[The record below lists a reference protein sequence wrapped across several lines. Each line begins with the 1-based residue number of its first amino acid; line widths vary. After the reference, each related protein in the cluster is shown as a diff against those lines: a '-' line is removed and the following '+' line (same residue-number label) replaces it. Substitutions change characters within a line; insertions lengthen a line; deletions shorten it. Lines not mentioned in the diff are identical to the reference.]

1 MRFIQY
7 CERLL
12 SVSHSVIDPLRKAS
26 CELLPNS
33 PSARLQTVILNSL
46 KDGVL
51 IFRLRELYPSAS
63 ADEIPS
69 SRLNA
74 PIIAVD
80 LRVPPLSARLPG
92 ETTHPTPRKRSNGPP
107 PRRSNR
113 RGLLSGGRAGRRAV
127 EEAGFSNELKSRL
140 LEKLADAKF
149 QSDNA
154 ATLAEAGVGDRINS
168 AAGEGTRH
176 IAASQPWTGEESHE
190 DAVLRML
197 NDARKPLA
205 PGLRG
210 KAKIPQPSVPV
221 DMRMRR
227 EAAVSR
233 GQRAASARDK
243 AQVYAGMGMKETGLS
258 DEEREAVRREFRERF
273 TPGAR
278 AMPSTISGLAALANE
293 RIEDAIARGQFK
305 NIPRGKGIERD
316 ARADNPFIDTVS
328 SLAFMGSP
336 G

>member
-1 MRFIQY
+1 MASSPFICAQ
-7 CERLL
+7 CARMLRQPRTPLPTLTRRL
-12 SVSHSVIDPLRKAS
+12 SHAARLY
-26 CELLPNS
+26 S
-33 PSARLQTVILNSL
+33 PSHPESNAN
-46 KDGVL
+46 
-51 IFRLRELYPSAS
+51 E
-63 ADEIPS
+63 S
-69 SRLNA
+69 S
-74 PIIAVD
+74 
-80 LRVPPLSARLPG
+80 
-92 ETTHPTPRKRSNGPP
+92 PP
-107 PRRSNR
+107 PEKGPMARRLEEATEEA
-113 RGLLSGGRAGRRAV
+113 LLSGGRAGRRAV
-127 EEAGFSNELKSRL
+127 EEAGFSEELKSRL

-154 ATLAEAGVGDRINS
+154 AALAEAGVGDRIHS

-210 KAKIPQPSVPV
+210 KSKIPQPSVPV
-221 DMRMRR
+221 DMRLRR

-243 AQVYAGMGMKETGLS
+243 AQAYAGMGMKETGLS
-258 DEEREAVRREFRERF
+258 EEERDAVRREFRERF
-273 TPGAR
+273 KPGAR
-278 AMPSTISGLAALANE
+278 AMPNTISGLAALANE

-316 ARADNPFIDTVS
+316 TRADNPFIDTVS
-328 SLAFMGSP
+328 SLAYFRSLG
-336 G
+336 